1 MALSKSQIATELAAR
16 SLGGKQQITNILNG
30 LAELAAE
37 EIAEGEDF
45 TVPGIV
51 SVKWS
56 HTTALAKGEKYKKG
70 EEYVGFGGVTQT
82 AEADSKPRKAAVKLR
97 ASIAAPIKRL
107 GPTKGTAAT
116 FMKSKTAKAV
126 VRRKAK

>member
-30 LAELAAE
+30 LADLAAE
-37 EIAEGEDF
+37 EIADGEDF
-45 TVPGIV
+45 IVPGIA
-51 SVKWS
+51 SLKWA
-56 HTTALAKGEKYKKG
+56 HTSALTKGQKYKKG
-70 EEYVGFGGVTQT
+70 DEYVGFGGITQT

-97 ASIAAPIKRL
+97 AAAAPAIKRL
-107 GPTKGTAAT
+107 GPTKATAAA